1 MKMQKCSS
9 NILIIGVDSQIGS
22 SLQKTLKYNN
32 FNVFGTTRR
41 RERVNSTT
49 LFFDLANPII
59 DFHLSQ
65 FDTVVICSAIT
76 EIYKCEQEAE
86 ECERVNVKNTI
97 QLIDNCTAQNCFI
110 IFLSSNSVFDGC
122 QPFYNIDAKPNPK
135 SNYGRFKLAVEL
147 YIRKNIN
154 FSACV
159 LRITKVITDK
169 SHFIE
174 QWNQEC
180 IEGKEIVVFTNRFL
194 SPVPVNIAVN
204 SILLL
209 IEKQLSGL
217 YHLGSDEEISY
228 YDYAKQVFAKNERAL
243 SLLKP
248 VSDPSIKGNCII
260 HNSLTTH
267 LPSR

>member
-1 MKMQKCSS
+1 MKMKKCSR

-59 DFHLSQ
+59 DFYLSQ
-65 FDTVVICSAIT
+65 FDTVVICAAIT
-76 EIYKCEQEAE
+76 EIQKCEQEAE
-86 ECERVNVKNTI
+86 ECERINVKNTI
-97 QLIDNCTAQNCFI
+97 QLIDKCSAQNCFI

-194 SPVPVNIAVN
+194 SPVPVNIVVN

-228 YDYAKQVFAKNERAL
+228 YDYAKQVFAKNEKAL

-248 VSDPSIKGNCII
+248 MSDPSTKGNSII
-260 HNSLTTH
+260 HDSLTTH
-267 LPSR
+267 LPNR

>member
-1 MKMQKCSS
+1 MAR

-32 FNVFGTTRR
+32 FNVFGTTRKK
-41 RERVNSTT
+41 ERVNSKT
-49 LFFDLANPII
+49 LFFDLANPKI
-59 DFHLSQ
+59 DFNLSQ
-65 FDTVVICSAIT
+65 FETVVICASIT
-76 EIYKCEQEAE
+76 EIQKCEQEAE
-86 ECERVNVKNTI
+86 KCERINVNNTI
-97 QLIDNCTAQNCFI
+97 RLIDSCAAQNCFI
-110 IFLSSNSVFDGC
+110 IFLSSNAVFDGC
-122 QPFYNIDAKPNPK
+122 QPFYNKDAKPNPK

-147 YIRKNIN
+147 YIQKNIN

-169 SHFIE
+169 SHLIE

-194 SPVPVNIAVN
+194 SPVPVNIVVN

-228 YDYAKQVFAKNERAL
+228 YDYAKQVFAKNEKAL

-248 VSDPSIKGNCII
+248 MSDPGTKGNCII

>member
-1 MKMQKCSS
+1 MISINTAK
-9 NILIIGVDSQIGS
+9 NILIIGVESQIGS
-22 SLQKTLKYNN
+22 SLQQTLKYNN
-32 FNVFGTTRR
+32 FNVFGTTRKK
-41 RERVNSTT
+41 ERVNSKT

-59 DFHLSQ
+59 DFNLSQ
-65 FDTVVICSAIT
+65 FDSVVICAGIT
-76 EIYKCEQEAE
+76 KKPKCDQEAE
-86 ECERVNVKNTI
+86 ESERINVENTI
-97 QLIDNCTAQNCFI
+97 RLIDSCATQNCFI
-110 IFLSSNSVFDGC
+110 VFLSTFSVFDGS
-122 QPFYNIDAKPNPK
+122 QPFYDVDDEPNPD
-135 SNYGRFKLAVEL
+135 SNYGRFKLAIEL
-147 YIRKNIN
+147 YIRKNIIY
-154 FSACV
+154 SACV

-228 YDYAKQVFAKNERAL
+228 YDYAKQVFANNERAL
-243 SLLKP
+243 SMLKP
-248 VSDPSIKGNCII
+248 VSDPSLKGNCII
-260 HNSLTTH
+260 HNSLITH
-267 LPSR
+267 LPRK